1 MFQNHL
7 IYIKKLENN
16 DLWKNRISSLNNDIE
31 NRDVEISRLKKI
43 VNDHDSTDNKYIEDN
58 EKLK

>member
-1 MFQNHL
+1 MYIDL
-7 IYIKKLENN
+7 IYSIL
-16 DLWKNRISSLNNDIE
+16 NRISSLNNDIE

-43 VNDHDSTDNKYIEDN
+43 VNDHDNTNNKYIEDK

>member
-1 MFQNHL
+1 MYIDL
-7 IYIKKLENN
+7 IYSIL
-16 DLWKNRISSLNNDIE
+16 NRISSLNNDIE

-43 VNDHDSTDNKYIEDN
+43 VNDHDSTNNKYIEDK